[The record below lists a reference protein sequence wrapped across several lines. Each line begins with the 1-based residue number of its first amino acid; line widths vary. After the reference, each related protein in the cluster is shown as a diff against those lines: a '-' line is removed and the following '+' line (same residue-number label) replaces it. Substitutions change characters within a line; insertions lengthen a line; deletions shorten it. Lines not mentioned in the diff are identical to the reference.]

1 MKMVSYSRKPGTPLT
16 AEQRKQLEALAKMPD
31 SEIDF
36 SDAPVLPEEAWKK
49 AIRGGL
55 YRPVKQAVSL
65 RLDADVIA
73 WLKKDGDGYQT
84 RANQM
89 LRERML
95 EDMRRS

>member
-1 MKMVSYSRKPGTPLT
+1 MKTIYTREPGTPLT
-16 AEQRKQLEALAKMPD
+16 AEQRERVRALAEMPD

-36 SDAPVLPEEAWKK
+36 SDAPVLPPEAWKN
-49 AIRGGL
+49 AVRGRL

-73 WLKKDGDGYQT
+73 WLKKDGEGYQT

-95 EDMRRS
+95 QDLGVK

>member
-1 MKMVSYSRKPGTPLT
+1 
-16 AEQRKQLEALAKMPD
+16 MPD

-36 SDAPVLPEEAWKK
+36 SDAPVLPDEVWKN
-49 AIRGGL
+49 AVRGGRL
-55 YRPVKQAVSL
+55 FRPVKQAVSL

-73 WLKKDGDGYQT
+73 WLKKDGEGYQT

-95 EDMRRS
+95 QDLGVRPEAG